1 MKLDKIG
8 SAFEHHEWFPERV
21 NVEFVKVFSEDIL
34 YMQVWERGNGYTNA
48 CGTGSCAAVVAA
60 VLNGLCAKGRDIT
73 VKQPGGDLI
82 ISFDGENIRMTGSA
96 EKLFD
101 GVVEI

>member
-1 MKLDKIG
+1 MFINVLDEKTL
-8 SAFEHHEWFPERV
+8 R
-21 NVEFVKVFSEDIL
+21 
-34 YMQVWERGNGYTNA
+34 MRVWERGNGYTNA

-60 VLNGLCAKGRDIT
+60 VLNGLCEKGQEIT

-82 ISFDGENIRMTGSA
+82 ISYDGENISMTGSA
-96 EKLFD
+96 EKLFE